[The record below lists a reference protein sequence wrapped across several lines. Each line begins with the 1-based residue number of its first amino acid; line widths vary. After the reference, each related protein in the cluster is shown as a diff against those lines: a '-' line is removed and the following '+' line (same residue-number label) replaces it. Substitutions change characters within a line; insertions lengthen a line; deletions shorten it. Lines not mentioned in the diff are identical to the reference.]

1 MSYAADLA
9 AVRAAHARI
18 SPHLRRTPVHTS
30 ATLDALAGRELFFK
44 CELFQR
50 GGSFKVRG
58 ALNAVLSLSEEAAA
72 RGIVTHSSGNHAQ
85 AVAIAA
91 GVRGVPATIVMPR
104 GAPAVKR
111 AAVVG
116 YGARIVE
123 CAPTNAARQ
132 ATADRI
138 VADTGATFVHP
149 SDQPEVIAGQ
159 GTIALELLEQ
169 VPDLDA
175 LVVPVGGGGLVS
187 GITLAAREL
196 APALQV
202 HGAEPAGADDAFRS
216 RAAGQ
221 LLPQDAPRTIA
232 DGLRTG
238 LGVHTWPVVRDL
250 LADLHTVSEAEIRAH
265 LRLVWERTKLFIEP
279 SAAVGVAVACTGRLP
294 PELRRVGVV
303 LCGGNVDLDSRPWEA
318 PSPAPRPG

>member
-1 MSYAADLA
+1 MSYAVDLS
-9 AVRAAHARI
+9 AVRAAQARI
-18 SPHLRRTPVHTS
+18 APHVRRTPVHTS
-30 ATLDALAGRELFFK
+30 STLDALAGRELFFK

-91 GVRGVPATIVMPR
+91 GIRGVPATIVMPR

-111 AAVVG
+111 AAVAG
-116 YGARIVE
+116 YGARILE

-132 ATADRI
+132 AAADRV
-138 VADTGATFVHP
+138 VAETGATFVHP
-149 SDQPEVIAGQ
+149 SDQPEVLAGQ

-175 LVVPVGGGGLVS
+175 LVVPVGGGGLIS

-196 APALQV
+196 RPGLQV
-202 HGAEPAGADDAFRS
+202 HGAEPAGADDAWRS
-216 RAAGQ
+216 RRAGRR
-221 LLPQDAPRTIA
+221 LPQEDPRTVA

-238 LGVHTWPVVRDL
+238 LGEHTWPVVRDL
-250 LADLHTVSEAEIRAH
+250 LADLHTVSEEEIRGH
-265 LRLVWERTKLFIEP
+265 LRLVWERMKLFIEP

-294 PELRRVGVV
+294 PELRRVGVI
-303 LCGGNVDLDSRPWEA
+303 LCGGNVDLEARPWEGPPAQA
-318 PSPAPRPG
+318 PG